1 MRHLHKLLTS
11 LFVSALVLGCGDR
24 PGVTEPASSETPS
37 FKSEVS
43 RSEEPLVLAFGDARL
58 GINTLMGVSL
68 EAFCSGEPIEEVA
81 QVKIVTHV
89 GQQGDSS
96 EHVRIVGREMTATVW
111 SPDLGPGGDICT
123 LQGVQPLAV
132 GTVRIDLH
140 DNEGKFFLTDQGA
153 NAFSIR
159 AGGMLT
165 SPSTGQRYH
174 LMASIQ
180 IIVLP
185 DGRVQEPPVTFLRLT
200 PVGK

>member
-1 MRHLHKLLTS
+1 MRHLHT
-11 LFVSALVLGCGDR
+11 LFTVPFVGALVLGCGDR
-24 PGVTEPASSETPS
+24 PTVTEPLAGALPS
-37 FKSEVS
+37 LKTEIS
-43 RSEEPLVLAFGDARL
+43 RSEQPLILAFGDARL
-58 GINTLMGVSL
+58 GITTLMGVSL
-68 EAFCSGEPIEEVA
+68 ESFCSGEPIGEVA
-81 QVKIVTHV
+81 EVKILTHV
-89 GQQGDSS
+89 SQQGDSS

-123 LQGVQPLAV
+123 LQGVQPFAV

-140 DNEGKFFLTDQGA
+140 DNEGRFFLTDQGA

-159 AGGMLT
+159 AGGMVT

-180 IIVLP
+180 IVVLP

-200 PVGK
+200 PVGR